1 MHTTDDVLYWSQHQR
16 PTTQREK
23 DGYVRL
29 AAACKRYDGD
39 IDALVVWLREQ
50 IAVEFGHTYE
60 QEVYH
65 VALRDIVNP

>member
-1 MHTTDDVLYWSQHQR
+1 MYSTDDVLQWAEHQR

-29 AAACKRYDGD
+29 AAACRRYDGD
-39 IDALVVWLREQ
+39 MDTLMAWLREQ

-65 VALRDIVNP
+65 VALRAIVNP

>member
-1 MHTTDDVLYWSQHQR
+1 MYTTDDVLNWAKSQR

-65 VALRDIVNP
+65 IALRAIVNP

>member
-1 MHTTDDVLYWSQHQR
+1 MHATDDVLRWAVHQQ

-29 AAACKRYDGD
+29 AAACRRYDGD
-39 IDALVVWLREQ
+39 MDALMAWLREQ

-65 VALRDIVNP
+65 VALRAIVNP

>member
-1 MHTTDDVLYWSQHQR
+1 MYSTDDVLNWAQHQR

-23 DGYVRL
+23 GGYVRL
-29 AAACKRYDGD
+29 AAACNRYDGD
-39 IDALVVWLREQ
+39 MDALVSWLREQ

-65 VALRDIVNP
+65 VALHAIVNP

>member
-1 MHTTDDVLYWSQHQR
+1 MHTTDDVLDWAQSQR
-16 PTTQREK
+16 PKTRREHV
-23 DGYVRL
+23 GYVRL

-39 IDALVVWLREQ
+39 MDALTAWLREQ

-65 VALRDIVNP
+65 VALHAIVNP